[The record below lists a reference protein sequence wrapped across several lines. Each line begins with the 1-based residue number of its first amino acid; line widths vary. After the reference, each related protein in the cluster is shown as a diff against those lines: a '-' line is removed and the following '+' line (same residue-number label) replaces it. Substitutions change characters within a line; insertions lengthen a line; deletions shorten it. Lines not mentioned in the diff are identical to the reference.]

1 MSEQPKDEPKEI
13 QIKAIKSPNF
23 RTIIADRFFGGID
36 SMGLK
41 AKIFSEQTDIENV
54 INTEDIKKQQ
64 PILVRTIECELIIKP
79 EQMKAFHLWL
89 EGKIEEYETVYG
101 KIPSPEEVSKRA
113 EKFYH
118 SKSEKNQDLR

>member
-41 AKIFSEQTDIENV
+41 AKIFSEQTDIEMSL
-54 INTEDIKKQQ
+54 IPK
-64 PILVRTIECELIIKP
+64 ILKNNSP
-79 EQMKAFHLWL
+79 YWL
-89 EGKIEEYETVYG
+89 E
-101 KIPSPEEVSKRA
+101 P
-113 EKFYH
+113 
-118 SKSEKNQDLR
+118 